1 MSPYIFILC
10 GAEVLSLMIKSNK
23 DIKGININGM
33 EYNLTQFADDTTIF
47 RRLKKITGN
56 NNGDLSLFAHLS
68 GLKINT
74 SKTKAVWIGAKIFS
88 GETFNHRYKFDWE
101 QNNFTI
107 LGIIFSCNL
116 EEILDLNFK
125 EKLTQIE
132 KELKQWSKRILTP
145 FGRITIIKSL
155 IISK

>member
-1 MSPYIFILC
+1 M
-10 GAEVLSLMIKSNK
+10 
-23 DIKGININGM
+23 
-33 EYNLTQFADDTTIF
+33 TQLFF

-56 NNGDLSLFAHLS
+56 NNGDPFLFCTS
-68 GLKINT
+68 FRFKNNT
-74 SKTKAVWIGAKIFS
+74 SKTKAIWIGAKKFS

-116 EEILDLNFK
+116 EEMLDLNFK

-132 KELKQWSKRILTP
+132 KKT
-145 FGRITIIKSL
+145 
-155 IISK
+155 